1 MKANLMPASQRTFA
15 STINTLI
22 KRRPVLSFYSIVF
35 LISWGG
41 FFLAIGPTTNLEV
54 VNIPLI
60 AVVSMAAGPI
70 VAGLLM
76 TALVYGMAGFREFR
90 SRLFKWRVSARWYAM
105 ALVPAPLLLGSILL
119 ALYSVVSP
127 DFLPGIIT
135 AKDKI
140 PFLLF
145 NITIALV
152 AGLLEEIGWTGFAV
166 PTLRRR
172 YGVFATGVIAGVF
185 WGAWHFLGNIA
196 AAETVCGTLSVPVFL
211 ALILL
216 GLLAGSSVAFR
227 VLMVWVFDRT
237 GSLLVAILM
246 HMSYTATIRILTVS
260 IEGVPLIIYGF
271 TSDIAWWIVV
281 AVVAVATRVQ
291 FSRTTAQQIIKL

>member
-1 MKANLMPASQRTFA
+1 MNTNLVPASQQTFS
-15 STINTLI
+15 STIEAFI
-22 KRRPVLSFYSIVF
+22 QKHPVLSFYSVVF

-41 FFLAIGPTTNLEV
+41 FFLAVGPTTSMEV

-60 AVVSMAAGPI
+60 AVVSLAAGPI

-76 TALVYGMAGFREFR
+76 TALVYGRAGFREFR
-90 SRLFKWRVSARWYAM
+90 SRLFKWRVPARWYAI

-119 ALYSVVSP
+119 ALSSLVSP

-140 PFLLF
+140 TFLLF

-152 AGLLEEIGWTGFAV
+152 AGLFEEIGWTGFAV
-166 PTLRRR
+166 PTLRRH
-172 YGVFATGVIAGVF
+172 YGVFATGIIAGVF
-185 WGAWHFLGNIA
+185 WGAWHFLGNVA
-196 AAETVCGTLSVPVFL
+196 AAETVSGTLSVPVFL
-211 ALILL
+211 SLILL

-227 VLMVWVFDRT
+227 VLMVWVYDRT

-246 HMSYTATIRILTVS
+246 HMSYTAAVRILNPVN
-260 IEGVPLIIYGF
+260 EGVPLIIYGF

-281 AVVAVATRVQ
+281 AMVAVANGRQLTRQ
-291 FSRTTAQQIIKL
+291 PLSR